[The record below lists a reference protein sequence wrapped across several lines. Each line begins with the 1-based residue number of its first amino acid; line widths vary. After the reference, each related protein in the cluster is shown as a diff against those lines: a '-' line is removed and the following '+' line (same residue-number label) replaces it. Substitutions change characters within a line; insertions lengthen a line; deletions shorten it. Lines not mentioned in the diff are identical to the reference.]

1 MSTAKCSAGIESL
14 GRELP
19 MCRREYEDY
28 KTRIQTFIDKYGSQS
43 QWSCKP
49 PELSPSVCA
58 RFGWKCV
65 GEDML
70 CCISCKSHLDCQLSI
85 NLGNKLYKEC
95 AQKLVLSLKEAH
107 KSCCPWKTAP
117 CPESYA
123 VMEPVMR
130 HEALDQLRERLG
142 TLVPILSSLPLLST
156 EHIQKQLGSEA
167 IAKICKLAGEEQT
180 KQSERAIFLALTGWR
195 TANPNEKLKQLNCE
209 FCCRKVGTWL
219 YASPKEAISGDATC
233 KKENGKEPGNGQGVK
248 RKHEEEEMDPVKE
261 HRPWCIWVVT
271 GTSGKKGWVVYSE
284 CLLRNLE
291 SSSDQSV
298 AGTPPS
304 VAAFQEKVERIL
316 NSWKKIKVPPT

>member
-1 MSTAKCSAGIESL
+1 MSAAKCSTGIESL
-14 GRELP
+14 GYELP
-19 MCRREYEDY
+19 MCRKEYENY
-28 KTRIQTFIDKYGSQS
+28 KARIQTFIDEYGSQS
-43 QWSCKP
+43 KWSCKP

-70 CCISCKSHLDCQLSI
+70 CCISCKSHLDCQISLR
-85 NLGNKLYKEC
+85 LGHKLYKEC
-95 AQKLVLSLKEAH
+95 TQKLVSSLKDAH

-130 HEALDQLRERLG
+130 HEALDQLRERLR
-142 TLVPILSSLPLLST
+142 TLAPILSSLPLLST
-156 EHIQKQLGSEA
+156 EQVHKQLGAEA

-180 KQSERAIFLALTGWR
+180 KESERAILLALTGWK
-195 TANPNEKLKQLNCE
+195 TANPTEKLKQLSCE

-219 YASPKEAISGDATC
+219 YASPKELVSEDASC
-233 KKENGKEPGNGQGVK
+233 KQENGNGHSDK

-271 GTSGKKGWVVYSE
+271 GTSGRKGWVVYSE

-291 SSSDQSV
+291 SSSDQTG

>member
-1 MSTAKCSAGIESL
+1 MLSTAKSSAGIESL
-14 GRELP
+14 GFELP
-19 MCRREYEDY
+19 PCRREHEDY
-28 KTRIQTFIDKYGSQS
+28 KTRIRSFIDEYGSQS

-70 CCISCKSHLDCQLSI
+70 CCISCKSHLDCQLS
-85 NLGNKLYKEC
+85 NRLGHKLYKEC
-95 AQKLVLSLKEAH
+95 TEKLVSSLKDAH

-130 HEALDQLRERLG
+130 LEALDQLRERLR
-142 TLVPILSSLPLLST
+142 TLIPILSSLPLLST
-156 EHIQKQLGSEA
+156 EQIQKQLGSEA
-167 IAKICKLAGEEQT
+167 IAKICKLADEEQT
-180 KQSERAIFLALTGWR
+180 TESERAVLLALTGWK
-195 TANPNEKLKQLNCE
+195 TANPTEKLKQLSCD

-219 YASPKEAISGDATC
+219 YASPKELISQDTSY
-233 KKENGKEPGNGQGVK
+233 KQENGNGHGIK
-248 RKHEEEEMDPVKE
+248 RKYEEEQMDPVKE

-284 CLLRNLE
+284 CLLRNVE
-291 SSSDQSV
+291 SSSDQTS
-298 AGTPPS
+298 TPPS

-316 NSWKKIKVPPT
+316 NSWKKIKVPPA

>member
-1 MSTAKCSAGIESL
+1 MLSTAKPSAGIESL
-14 GRELP
+14 GFELP
-19 MCRREYEDY
+19 LCTKEHEDY
-28 KTRIQTFIDKYGSQS
+28 KTRIRSFIDEYGSQS

-70 CCISCKSHLDCQLSI
+70 CCILCKSHLDCQLS
-85 NLGNKLYKEC
+85 NSLGHKLYKQCTE
-95 AQKLVLSLKEAH
+95 KLVSSLKDAH

-130 HEALDQLRERLG
+130 LEALDQLRERLG
-142 TLVPILSSLPLLST
+142 TLVPILSSLPLLSF
-156 EHIQKQLGSEA
+156 EQIQKQLGNEA

-180 KQSERAIFLALTGWR
+180 KESERAVLLALTGWR
-195 TANPNEKLKQLNCE
+195 TA
-209 FCCRKVGTWL
+209 KVGTWL
-219 YASPKEAISGDATC
+219 YASPKELISQDTGC
-233 KKENGKEPGNGQGVK
+233 KKENGEGHGVK
-248 RKHEEEEMDPVKE
+248 RKHEEEQMDPVKE

-291 SSSDQSV
+291 SSSDQT
-298 AGTPPS
+298 GTPPS